1 MDRRKYERF
10 SLILAAKT
18 RLLND
23 KKKEDIEI
31 FDLYTKNICAG
42 GAFLSTLQP
51 VPLGRQVKIDL
62 VLHSETIQSLTKK
75 RAHITV
81 KGKVIRTES
90 TGIAVC
96 FDKRYKITRI

>member
-1 MDRRKYERF
+1 M
-10 SLILAAKT
+10 LAAKT
-18 RLLND
+18 RLVND
-23 KKKEDIEI
+23 KKKEATEI
-31 FDLYTKNICAG
+31 FDLYTKDICAG

-62 VLHSETIQSLTKK
+62 VLHSKTIQSLTKK

-81 KGKVIRTES
+81 KGKVIRAES

-96 FDKRYKITRI
+96 FDKSYKITRI

>member
-18 RLLND
+18 SLVND
-23 KKKEDIEI
+23 KKKEDTEI
-31 FDLYTKNICAG
+31 FDLYTKDICAG

-51 VPLGRQVKIDL
+51 VPLGRQVRIDL
-62 VLHSETIQSLTKK
+62 VLDSDTIQKLTKK